1 MLQKYQEWKDSLP
14 DLSWL
19 DDVLP
24 NNDQMTTIQKS
35 LKSIVNTVKNIDFS
49 KIAKLIVFIME
60 ELKCVKNEISSV
72 LTV

>member
-19 DDVLP
+19 DEVLP
-24 NNDQMTTIQKS
+24 NNEQMTTIQKS

-49 KIAKLIVFIME
+49 KIAKLFFFIVE
-60 ELKCVKNEISSV
+60 ELKCVKK
-72 LTV
+72 